1 MKYLVIIPDGAAG
14 EPLSDKDNKTSLEL
28 ANMPVT
34 QSLASKGDV
43 GLVKTIPEGMP
54 SGSDVAN
61 LAILGF
67 DPKKYLKGRS
77 SLEAESMGLD
87 LDETDFTYRV
97 NFVTLNTNG
106 SDRYEDFIMED
117 HSAYD
122 IKTEEAKVLIGLL
135 SQSLATDDIKFYSG
149 VSYRNL
155 LVTKTKKPDL
165 NLTPP
170 HDIIGKAIGNYIPE
184 GFEKDLMVKSFE
196 ILKNDKNKTKA
207 NSIWIWGKGSKTV
220 LPEFS
225 KLYGVKGSIISA
237 VDLVKGIG
245 RASNLKVVEV
255 EGATGTPDTDYF
267 AKGRAAIAEFKNGSD
282 FVYIHI
288 EAPDEASHAG
298 DADLKIKSLENI
310 DAKIVGPLITFLEDT
325 KEPYRVLIVPDHRTP
340 VKARTHSKDPVPYI
354 IFDSENI
361 KRNSENLWT
370 EESAKSGKGFMSGEE
385 LLRFFMEK

>member
-122 IKTEEAKVLIGLL
+122 IETEEAKVLIGLL

>member
-1 MKYLVIIPDGAAG
+1 MIIPDGAAG